1 MTPAE
6 KWQLVSVSLF
16 STKNTT
22 SALNSGQV
30 EEGGM
35 AQVALPPIDPI
46 HCALLGHK
54 CLDQQ
59 TRVCLLACFWGGNN
73 LHQTES
79 CSDLPLPTL
88 DSWRII
94 SYNVM
99 RQSWT
104 PHYLPWAHDPKNTF
118 MEIFESSGTFMMSKV
133 NYHERSQQSE
143 HIPPVSL
150 TSTDQL
156 CGIWHFVTR
165 VSTNVQR
172 ATNYK
177 TCWLFCLIACS
188 KLSPQP

>member
-1 MTPAE
+1 MEQSDALAVTLSIPPVTVSQSPPSLMTPAE

-73 LHQTES
+73 LRLIPAQT
-79 CSDLPLPTL
+79 CRCQP
-88 DSWRII
+88 WRAGGSYHTMYNNNSKFIQTIRHI
-94 SYNVM
+94 SKYNDG
-99 RQSWT
+99 
-104 PHYLPWAHDPKNTF
+104 H
-118 MEIFESSGTFMMSKV
+118 SKV
-133 NYHERSQQSE
+133 IIQSRDHDDGWKGKKLSLLLMILIVAYHEGFPE
-143 HIPPVSL
+143 
-150 TSTDQL
+150 DAA
-156 CGIWHFVTR
+156 
-165 VSTNVQR
+165 N
-172 ATNYK
+172 
-177 TCWLFCLIACS
+177 
-188 KLSPQP
+188 